1 MREPSMYRNTGR
13 AEKEGAINE
22 EKDEENAPLL
32 AGHQDLAPNSDAARL
47 LGPPNYWPCNV
58 LLQLWKKQIP
68 HFLLTREMR
77 FLTPMLRQAS
87 TMVAP
92 RFIPSR
98 LYNIE
103 EIEDYQPGGYHPISI
118 GDTFDQGRYRIL
130 HKLGFGGSSTV
141 WLARDQ

>member
-1 MREPSMYRNTGR
+1 M
-13 AEKEGAINE
+13 
-22 EKDEENAPLL
+22 
-32 AGHQDLAPNSDAARL
+32 SDR
-47 LGPPNYWPCNV
+47 
-58 LLQLWKKQIP
+58 
-68 HFLLTREMR
+68 TMR

-118 GDTFDQGRYRIL
+118 GDTFDQG
-130 HKLGFGGSSTV
+130 
-141 WLARDQ
+141 